1 MSLIMRKKRPKNK
14 QEISDVSG
22 VKPKRKPRAKRADLV
37 AKPYNNGTMTS
48 SAFFSFIRASLR
60 RRTIVWKPIQS
71 CKQKAKREYV
81 GPNKRQR
88 VEFQCNSCKNYFSDK
103 EVSVDHVIPAGSLNS
118 FEDLPGFVQRLFCE
132 EEGLQVLCNNCHD
145 NKSKI
150 DKNETGKRR
159 AEKANPRGEIHTR

>member
-1 MSLIMRKKRPKNK
+1 MRKKRPKNK

-22 VKPKRKPRAKRADLV
+22 VKPKGKKAVRKSLV
-37 AKPYNNGTMTS
+37 DKPYNNGTMST
-48 SAFFSFIRASLR
+48 SAFFSFIRSSLR

-71 CKQKAKREYV
+71 CKNKAKRVYV

-88 VEFQCNSCKNYFSDK
+88 VEFQCNICKNYFPDK
-103 EVSVDHVIPAGSLNS
+103 QVSVDHIIPAGSLNS
-118 FEDLPGFVQRLFCE
+118 FADLPGFVERLFCE
-132 EEGLQVLCNNCHD
+132 ENGLQVLCDNCHD

-159 AEKANPRGEIHTR
+159 AKEADSRGKVHAS